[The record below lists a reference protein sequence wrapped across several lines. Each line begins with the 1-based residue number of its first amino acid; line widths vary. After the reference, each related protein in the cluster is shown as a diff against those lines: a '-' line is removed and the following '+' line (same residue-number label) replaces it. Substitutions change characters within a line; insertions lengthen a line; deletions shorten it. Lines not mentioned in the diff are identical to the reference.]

1 MKFLVDAQ
9 LPRKLSRF
17 LTSKNFDS
25 IHTLDLP
32 GKNFTTDSEIIE
44 ICEKQNRVIITKDSD
59 FYESKLLSN
68 KPQKL
73 IMVQTG
79 NISNDLLI
87 SLFDANMERIISF
100 LEFCDIVEITS
111 VSIISK

>member
-44 ICEKQNRVIITKDSD
+44 ICEKQNRVIITKMLKIGDRVK
-59 FYESKLLSN
+59 FIFLNAVGGYKKLE
-68 KPQKL
+68 Q
-73 IMVQTG
+73 
-79 NISNDLLI
+79 
-87 SLFDANMERIISF
+87 
-100 LEFCDIVEITS
+100 C
-111 VSIISK
+111 